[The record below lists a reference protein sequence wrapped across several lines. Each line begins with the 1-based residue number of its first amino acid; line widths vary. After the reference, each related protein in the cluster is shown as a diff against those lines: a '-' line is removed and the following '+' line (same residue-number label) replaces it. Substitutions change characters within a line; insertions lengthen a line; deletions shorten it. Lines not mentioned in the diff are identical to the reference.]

1 VILAGQ
7 VLEAVAVGKSL
18 RLVGAPRP
26 LEYLDYEPA
35 GFAAAGYGPEG

>member
-1 VILAGQ
+1 MILAGQ

-18 RLVGAPRP
+18 RLVRP

-35 GFAAAGYGPEG
+35 GFAEAGYGPEG